1 MLDCSNLKYVWC
13 LSLFL
18 LCLWQLHFQNLLF
31 HLGFAYPVIV
41 YRQALFDAFSALT
54 HLTSIVRHCHPCLIG
69 QGYLQHFCLKGLM
82 DGDDTNQR
90 KDTNKHQFMERW
102 GSRVWGDSFQRVNR
116 GLARQLTGWS
126 CSAGW
131 KWSSQAGIQV
141 WELTSWWERVENM
154 RSHREHLYF
163 KERRQ
168 VEVRIS
174 KGHY

>member
-1 MLDCSNLKYVWC
+1 MSLIISLVFVAIAFSESTVSFGFCLSSNCLLPGVVRCLQRINSSNLHCKT
-13 LSLFL
+13 LPSLFNRSGLPPAFL
-18 LCLWQLHFQNLLF
+18 LE
-31 HLGFAYPVIV
+31 GM
-41 YRQALFDAFSALT
+41 
-54 HLTSIVRHCHPCLIG
+54 
-69 QGYLQHFCLKGLM
+69 M

-90 KDTNKHQFMERW
+90 KDTKKHQFRERW

-131 KWSSQAGIQV
+131 KWLSQAGIQV
-141 WELTSWWERVENM
+141 WELTSWWERVETM